1 MTTIQTYALNAL
13 LGIPQTARQIG
24 VFLRLFYVRRPVCY
38 GVTYTLAMLG
48 IQFLYGAAETV
59 WAGAYLSASRIAVTL
74 AAVVVIPCCFSRE
87 GKGKTILFGISQMA
101 LMLLADLMYSRSL
114 TVLLGD
120 NVLNELLLHPVL
132 LTAIKLLYALFL
144 LLLNFGFC
152 NIWSRLV
159 SHGEAGWDAPFL
171 LFILGQCVS
180 IIMLEYFIWTLTPE
194 MPLTLS
200 LLCLLVGVLLV
211 SGVVLLRLFA
221 QAKEYYRARERQ
233 RMLER
238 QLDLRR
244 ARQSEL
250 EANAR
255 QISRLGDQLRGQLEA
270 ARQSISERDLPRAG
284 GALARACKQLK
295 AVQGIYC
302 AHPVIDAV
310 LADKARRC
318 EAEHIRLELALDLPP
333 ELPQDGLALCSLFGN
348 LLDNAV
354 EACLRLPEGERV
366 IRCRAGCRG
375 GYLVVEEENPL
386 PPPLDEAARQSRVRA
401 GRGLGLEILSGIA
414 KRYGGEV
421 ETQQRDGRFQAT
433 VWLGLDTPPEGEG
446 ENHG

>member
-13 LGIPQTARQIG
+13 LGIPQTAIQIW

-38 GVTYTLAMLG
+38 GVTYTLALLG
-48 IQFLYGAAETV
+48 IQLVYGAAETV

-101 LMLLADLMYSRSL
+101 LMLLADLIYSRSL
-114 TVLLGD
+114 TALLGD
-120 NVLNELLLHPVL
+120 NILNELLLHPVL

-152 NIWSRLV
+152 SIWSRLV

-180 IIMLEYFIWTLTPE
+180 IIMLDYFIWTLTPE

-221 QAKEYYRARERQ
+221 QAKEYYRAQERQ

-255 QISRLGDQLRGQLEA
+255 QVGQLSDQLRGQLEA
-270 ARQSISERDLPRAG
+270 ARQSLNESDLPRAG
-284 GALARACKQLK
+284 GALDRASKQLK
-295 AVQGIYC
+295 AVQSTYC

-333 ELPQDGLALCSLFGN
+333 ELPQDGPALCSLFGN

-414 KRYGGEV
+414 KRYVGEV
-421 ETQQRDGRFQAT
+421 ETQQRAGRFQVT
-433 VWLGLDTPPEGEG
+433 VWLGLDAPPEGEG
-446 ENHG
+446 ESHG

>member
-13 LGIPQTARQIG
+13 LGIPQTAIQIW

-48 IQFLYGAAETV
+48 IQFLYGAAEIV

-120 NVLNELLLHPVL
+120 NILNELLLHPVL

-152 NIWSRLV
+152 SIWSRLV

-180 IIMLEYFIWTLTPE
+180 IIMLDYFIWTLTPE

-211 SGVVLLRLFA
+211 SGIVLLRLFA
-221 QAKEYYRARERQ
+221 QAKEYYRAQERQ

-250 EANAR
+250 EASAR
-255 QISRLGDQLRGQLEA
+255 QVGQLSDQLRGQLEA
-270 ARQSISERDLPRAG
+270 ARQSLSERDLPRAG
-284 GALARACKQLK
+284 GALDRASRQLK
-295 AVQGIYC
+295 AVQSTYC
-302 AHPVIDAV
+302 AYPVIDAV
-310 LADKARRC
+310 LADKVRQCDAV
-318 EAEHIRLELALDLPP
+318 HIRLELAIDLPP
-333 ELPQDGLALCSLFGN
+333 ELPQDGPALYSLFGN

-375 GYLVVEEENPL
+375 SYLVVEEENPL

-414 KRYGGEV
+414 RRYGGEV

-433 VWLGLDTPPEGEG
+433 VWLRLDAPTEEEE

>member
-13 LGIPQTARQIG
+13 LGIPQTAIQIW

-38 GVTYTLAMLG
+38 GVTYTLALLG
-48 IQFLYGAAETV
+48 IQLVYGAAETV

-101 LMLLADLMYSRSL
+101 LMLLADLIYSRSL

-120 NVLNELLLHPVL
+120 NILNELLLHPVL

-152 NIWSRLV
+152 SIWSRLV

-180 IIMLEYFIWTLTPE
+180 IIMLDYFIWTLTPE

-255 QISRLGDQLRGQLEA
+255 QVGQLSDQLRGQLEA
-270 ARQSISERDLPRAG
+270 ARQSLNESDLPRAG
-284 GALARACKQLK
+284 GALDRASKQLK
-295 AVQGIYC
+295 AVQSTYC

-333 ELPQDGLALCSLFGN
+333 ELPQDGPALCSLFGN

-354 EACLRLPEGERV
+354 EACLRLPEGEWV

-414 KRYGGEV
+414 KRYVGEV
-421 ETQQRDGRFQAT
+421 ETQQRAGYFQVT
-433 VWLGLDTPPEGEG
+433 VWLGLDAPPEGEG
-446 ENHG
+446 ESHG

>member
-13 LGIPQTARQIG
+13 LGIPQTAIQIW

-38 GVTYTLAMLG
+38 GVTYTLALLG
-48 IQFLYGAAETV
+48 IQLVYGAAETV

-74 AAVVVIPCCFSRE
+74 AAVVIIPCCFSRE
-87 GKGKTILFGISQMA
+87 GKGKTVLLGISQMA
-101 LMLLADLMYSRSL
+101 LILLADLIYSQSL
-114 TVLLGD
+114 TALLGD
-120 NVLNELLLHPVL
+120 NILNELLLHPGL
-132 LTAIKLLYALFL
+132 LAVIKLLYALFV

-152 NIWSRLV
+152 SIWSRLV

-180 IIMLEYFIWTLTPE
+180 IIMLDYFIWTLTPE

-221 QAKEYYRARERQ
+221 QAKEYYRAQERQ

-250 EANAR
+250 EANAG
-255 QISRLGDQLRGQLEA
+255 QISRLGDQLQSQLEA
-270 ARQSISERDLPRAG
+270 ARQSLIERDLPRAG
-284 GALARACKQLK
+284 GALDRASKQLK
-295 AVQGIYC
+295 AVQSTYC

-333 ELPQDGLALCSLFGN
+333 ELPQDGPALCSLFGN

-354 EACLRLPEGERV
+354 EACLRLPEGERF

-386 PPPLDEAARQSRVRA
+386 PPPLDESARQSRVRA

-414 KRYGGEV
+414 RRYGGEV
-421 ETQQRDGRFQAT
+421 ETQQRDGHFQVT
-433 VWLGLDTPPEGEG
+433 VWLGLDAPPKGEG

>member
-1 MTTIQTYALNAL
+1 
-13 LGIPQTARQIG
+13 
-24 VFLRLFYVRRPVCY
+24 
-38 GVTYTLAMLG
+38 
-48 IQFLYGAAETV
+48 
-59 WAGAYLSASRIAVTL
+59 
-74 AAVVVIPCCFSRE
+74 
-87 GKGKTILFGISQMA
+87 
-101 LMLLADLMYSRSL
+101 
-114 TVLLGD
+114 
-120 NVLNELLLHPVL
+120 
-132 LTAIKLLYALFL
+132 
-144 LLLNFGFC
+144 
-152 NIWSRLV
+152 
-159 SHGEAGWDAPFL
+159 
-171 LFILGQCVS
+171 
-180 IIMLEYFIWTLTPE
+180 
-194 MPLTLS
+194 MP
-200 LLCLLVGVLLV
+200 G
-211 SGVVLLRLFA
+211 
-221 QAKEYYRARERQ
+221 
-233 RMLER
+233 
-238 QLDLRR
+238 
-244 ARQSEL
+244 QSEL

-255 QISRLGDQLRGQLEA
+255 QVGQLSDQLRSQLEA

-386 PPPLDEAARQSRVRA
+386 PPPLDEAAQQRRIRA

-414 KRYGGEV
+414 RRYGGEV
-421 ETQQRDGRFQAT
+421 ETTQRDGRFQAT

>member
-13 LGIPQTARQIG
+13 LGIPQTAIQIW

-38 GVTYTLAMLG
+38 GVTYTLALLG
-48 IQFLYGAAETV
+48 IQLVYGAAETV

-87 GKGKTILFGISQMA
+87 GKGKTILFGIAQMA
-101 LMLLADLMYSRSL
+101 LLLADLIYSRSL
-114 TVLLGD
+114 TVLLGE
-120 NVLNELLLHPVL
+120 NILNELLLHPVL

-152 NIWSRLV
+152 SIWSRLV

-180 IIMLEYFIWTLTPE
+180 IIMLDYFIWTLTPE

-255 QISRLGDQLRGQLEA
+255 QVGQLSDQLRGQLEA
-270 ARQSISERDLPRAG
+270 ARQSLGESDLPRAG
-284 GALARACKQLK
+284 GALDRASKQLK
-295 AVQGIYC
+295 AVQGTYC

-333 ELPQDGLALCSLFGN
+333 ELPQDGPALCSLFGN

-386 PPPLDEAARQSRVRA
+386 PPPQDETARQSRVRA

-421 ETQQRDGRFQAT
+421 ETQQRDGCFQVT

-446 ENHG
+446 ESHG

>member
-1 MTTIQTYALNAL
+1 MNTIQTYALNAL
-13 LGIPQTARQIG
+13 LGIPQTAIQIW

-38 GVTYTLAMLG
+38 GVTYTLALLG
-48 IQFLYGAAETV
+48 IQLVYGAAETV

-74 AAVVVIPCCFSRE
+74 AAVVIIPCCFSRE
-87 GKGKTILFGISQMA
+87 GKGKTILFGIAQMA
-101 LMLLADLMYSRSL
+101 LLLLADLIYSRSL
-114 TVLLGD
+114 TVLLGE
-120 NVLNELLLHPVL
+120 NILNELLLHPVL

-152 NIWSRLV
+152 SIWSRLV

-180 IIMLEYFIWTLTPE
+180 IIMLDYFIWTLTPE

-221 QAKEYYRARERQ
+221 QAKEYYRAQERQ

-255 QISRLGDQLRGQLEA
+255 QVGQLSDQLRGQLEA
-270 ARQSISERDLPRAG
+270 ARQSLNESDLPRAG
-284 GALARACKQLK
+284 GALDRASKQLK
-295 AVQGIYC
+295 AVQSTYC

-333 ELPQDGLALCSLFGN
+333 ELPQDGPALCSLFGN

-414 KRYGGEV
+414 KRYVGEV
-421 ETQQRDGRFQAT
+421 ETQQRAGRFQVT
-433 VWLGLDTPPEGEG
+433 VWLGLDAPPEGEG
-446 ENHG
+446 ESHG

>member
-1 MTTIQTYALNAL
+1 MNTIQTYALNAL
-13 LGIPQTARQIG
+13 LGIPQTAIQIW

-38 GVTYTLAMLG
+38 GVTYTLALLG
-48 IQFLYGAAETV
+48 IQLVYGAAETV

-74 AAVVVIPCCFSRE
+74 AAVVIIPCCFSRE

-101 LMLLADLMYSRSL
+101 LLLLADLIYSRSL
-114 TVLLGD
+114 TALLGD
-120 NVLNELLLHPVL
+120 NILNELLLHPVL

-152 NIWSRLV
+152 SIWSRLV

-180 IIMLEYFIWTLTPE
+180 IIMLDYFIWTLTPE

-221 QAKEYYRARERQ
+221 QAKEYYRAQERQ

-255 QISRLGDQLRGQLEA
+255 QVGQLSDQLRGQLEA
-270 ARQSISERDLPRAG
+270 ARQSLNESDLPRAG
-284 GALARACKQLK
+284 GALDRASKQLK
-295 AVQGIYC
+295 AVQGTYC

-333 ELPQDGLALCSLFGN
+333 ELPQDGPALCSLFGN

-414 KRYGGEV
+414 KRYVGEV
-421 ETQQRDGRFQAT
+421 ETQQRAGRFQVT
-433 VWLGLDTPPEGEG
+433 VWLGLDAPPEGEG
-446 ENHG
+446 ESHG

>member
-1 MTTIQTYALNAL
+1 MAL
-13 LGIPQTARQIG
+13 L
-24 VFLRLFYVRRPVCY
+24 
-38 GVTYTLAMLG
+38 
-48 IQFLYGAAETV
+48 
-59 WAGAYLSASRIAVTL
+59 
-74 AAVVVIPCCFSRE
+74 
-87 GKGKTILFGISQMA
+87 
-101 LMLLADLMYSRSL
+101 LLADLIYSRSL
-114 TVLLGD
+114 TVLLGE
-120 NVLNELLLHPVL
+120 NILNELLLHPVL

-152 NIWSRLV
+152 SIWSRLV

-180 IIMLEYFIWTLTPE
+180 IIMLDYFIWTLTPE

-255 QISRLGDQLRGQLEA
+255 QVSQLGDQLRGQLEA
-270 ARQSISERDLPRAG
+270 ARQSLGERDLPRAG
-284 GALARACKQLK
+284 GALDRASKQLK
-295 AVQGIYC
+295 AVQSTYC

-333 ELPQDGLALCSLFGN
+333 ELPQDGPALCSLFGN

-414 KRYGGEV
+414 RRYGGEV
-421 ETQQRDGRFQAT
+421 ETQQRDGRFQVT
-433 VWLGLDTPPEGEG
+433 VWLGLDAPPEGEG
-446 ENHG
+446 ESHG

>member
-13 LGIPQTARQIG
+13 LGIPQTAIQIW

-38 GVTYTLAMLG
+38 GVTYTLALLG
-48 IQFLYGAAETV
+48 IQLVYGAAETV

-74 AAVVVIPCCFSRE
+74 AAVVIIPCCFSRE

-101 LMLLADLMYSRSL
+101 LILLADLIYSRSL
-114 TVLLGD
+114 TALLRD
-120 NVLNELLLHPVL
+120 NILNELLLHPGL
-132 LTAIKLLYALFL
+132 LAVIKLLYALFL

-152 NIWSRLV
+152 SIWSRLV
-159 SHGEAGWDAPFL
+159 SHGEVGWDAPFL

-180 IIMLEYFIWTLTPE
+180 IIMLDYFIWTLTPE

-250 EANAR
+250 EANAG

-270 ARQSISERDLPRAG
+270 ARQSLGERDLPRAG
-284 GALARACKQLK
+284 GALDRASKQLK
-295 AVQGIYC
+295 AVQGTYC

-310 LADKARRC
+310 MADKARRC

-333 ELPQDGLALCSLFGN
+333 ELPQDGPALCSLFGN

-354 EACLRLPEGERV
+354 EACLCLPESERV

-386 PPPLDEAARQSRVRA
+386 PPPLDETARQSRVRA

-414 KRYGGEV
+414 KRYRGEV
-421 ETQQRDGRFQAT
+421 ETQQRDGRFQVT
-433 VWLGLDTPPEGEG
+433 VWLGLGAPPEGEEG
-446 ENHG
+446 DHG

>member
-13 LGIPQTARQIG
+13 LGIPQTAIQIW

-48 IQFLYGAAETV
+48 IQFLYGAAELV

-120 NVLNELLLHPVL
+120 NILNELLLHPVL

-152 NIWSRLV
+152 SIWSRLV

-180 IIMLEYFIWTLTPE
+180 IIMLDYFIWTLTPE

-221 QAKEYYRARERQ
+221 QAKEYYRAQERQ

-255 QISRLGDQLRGQLEA
+255 QVSQLGDQLRGQLEA
-270 ARQSISERDLPRAG
+270 ARQSISESDLPRAG
-284 GALARACKQLK
+284 GALDRASKQLK
-295 AVQGIYC
+295 AVQDTYC

-310 LADKARRC
+310 LADKARQC
-318 EAEHIRLELALDLPP
+318 DVGHIRLELAIDLPP
-333 ELPQDGLALCSLFGN
+333 ELPQDGPALCSLFGN

-375 GYLVVEEENPL
+375 GYLVVEEQNPL
-386 PPPLDEAARQSRVRA
+386 PSPLDEAARQSRVRA

-414 KRYGGEV
+414 RRYGGEV
-421 ETQQRDGRFQAT
+421 ETQQGDGRFQVT
-433 VWLGLDTPPEGEG
+433 VWLGLDALPEGEG

>member
-13 LGIPQTARQIG
+13 LGIPQTAIQIW

-48 IQFLYGAAETV
+48 IQFLYGAAEIV

-120 NVLNELLLHPVL
+120 NILNELLLHPVL

-152 NIWSRLV
+152 SIWSRLV

-180 IIMLEYFIWTLTPE
+180 IIMLDYFIWTLTPE

-211 SGVVLLRLFA
+211 SGIVLLRLFA
-221 QAKEYYRARERQ
+221 QAKEYYRAQERQ

-250 EANAR
+250 EASAR
-255 QISRLGDQLRGQLEA
+255 QVGQLSDQLRGQLEA
-270 ARQSISERDLPRAG
+270 VQST
-284 GALARACKQLK
+284 
-295 AVQGIYC
+295 YC

-310 LADKARRC
+310 LADKARQC
-318 EAEHIRLELALDLPP
+318 DAVHIRLELAIDLPP
-333 ELPQDGLALCSLFGN
+333 ELPQDGPALYSLFGN

-354 EACLRLPEGERV
+354 ESCLRLPEGERV

-375 GYLVVEEENPL
+375 SYLVVEEENPL

-414 KRYGGEV
+414 RRYGGEV

-446 ENHG
+446 ENRG

>member
-1 MTTIQTYALNAL
+1 MNTIQTYALNAL
-13 LGIPQTARQIG
+13 LGIPQTAIQIW

-38 GVTYTLAMLG
+38 GVTYTLALLG
-48 IQFLYGAAETV
+48 IQLVYGAAETV

-101 LMLLADLMYSRSL
+101 LMLLADLIYSRSL

-120 NVLNELLLHPVL
+120 NILNELLLHPVL

-152 NIWSRLV
+152 SIWSRLV

-180 IIMLEYFIWTLTPE
+180 IIMLDYFIWTLTPE

-255 QISRLGDQLRGQLEA
+255 QVGQLSDQLRGQLEA
-270 ARQSISERDLPRAG
+270 ARQSLGESDLPRAG
-284 GALARACKQLK
+284 GALDRASKQLK
-295 AVQGIYC
+295 AVQGTYC

-333 ELPQDGLALCSLFGN
+333 ELPQDGPALCSLFGN

-386 PPPLDEAARQSRVRA
+386 PPPQDETARQSRVRA

-421 ETQQRDGRFQAT
+421 ETQQRDGCFQVT

-446 ENHG
+446 ESHG

>member
-13 LGIPQTARQIG
+13 LGIPQTAIQIW

-38 GVTYTLAMLG
+38 GVTYTLTMLG
-48 IQFLYGAAETV
+48 IQLVYGAAETV

-87 GKGKTILFGISQMA
+87 GKGKTILFGIAQMA
-101 LMLLADLMYSRSL
+101 LLLADLIYSRSL
-114 TVLLGD
+114 TVLLGE
-120 NVLNELLLHPVL
+120 NILNELLLHPVL

-152 NIWSRLV
+152 SIWSRLV
-159 SHGEAGWDAPFL
+159 SHGEVEWDAPFL

-180 IIMLEYFIWTLTPE
+180 IIMLDYFIWTLSPE

-211 SGVVLLRLFA
+211 SGIVLLRLFA
-221 QAKEYYRARERQ
+221 QAKEYYRTREHQ

-244 ARQSEL
+244 ARQGEL

-270 ARQSISERDLPRAG
+270 ARQSISESDLPRAG
-284 GALARACKQLK
+284 GALDRASRQLK
-295 AVQGIYC
+295 AVQSTYC

-318 EAEHIRLELALDLPP
+318 EAEHVRLELSLDLPP
-333 ELPQDGLALCSLFGN
+333 ELPQDGPALCSLFGN

-354 EACLRLPEGERV
+354 EACIRLPEDERV

-375 GYLVVEEENPL
+375 GYLVVEAENPL

-414 KRYGGEV
+414 RRYGGEV
-421 ETQQRDGRFQAT
+421 ETQQRDGRFQVT
-433 VWLGLDTPPEGEG
+433 VWLGMDAPLEGEG

>member
-1 MTTIQTYALNAL
+1 MC
-13 LGIPQTARQIG
+13 GGR
-24 VFLRLFYVRRPVCY
+24 
-38 GVTYTLAMLG
+38 
-48 IQFLYGAAETV
+48 
-59 WAGAYLSASRIAVTL
+59 SA
-74 AAVVVIPCCFSRE
+74 E

-120 NVLNELLLHPVL
+120 NILNELLLHPVL
-132 LTAIKLLYALFL
+132 LTSIKLLYALFL

-152 NIWSRLV
+152 SIWSRLV
-159 SHGEAGWDAPFL
+159 SHGETGWDAPFL

-180 IIMLEYFIWTLTPE
+180 IIMLDYFIWTLTPE

-221 QAKEYYRARERQ
+221 QAKEYYRAQERQ

-250 EANAR
+250 EANTR
-255 QISRLGDQLRGQLEA
+255 QVGQLSDQLRGQLEA

-284 GALARACKQLK
+284 GALDRASKQLK
-295 AVQGIYC
+295 AVQGTYC

-310 LADKARRC
+310 LADKVRRC

-333 ELPQDGLALCSLFGN
+333 ELPQDGPALCSLFGN

-414 KRYGGEV
+414 RRYGGEV
-421 ETQQRDGRFQAT
+421 ETQQGDDRFQVT
-433 VWLGLDTPPEGEG
+433 VWLGLDALPEGEG

>member
-13 LGIPQTARQIG
+13 LGIPQTAIQIW

-38 GVTYTLAMLG
+38 GVTYTLTLLG
-48 IQFLYGAAETV
+48 IQLVYGAVETV

-101 LMLLADLMYSRSL
+101 LMLLADLIYSRSL
-114 TVLLGD
+114 TVLLGE
-120 NVLNELLLHPVL
+120 NILNELLLHPVL

-152 NIWSRLV
+152 SIWSRLV

-180 IIMLEYFIWTLTPE
+180 IIMLDYFIWTLTPE

-200 LLCLLVGVLLV
+200 LLCLLVAVLLV

-255 QISRLGDQLRGQLEA
+255 QISRLGDQIRGQLEA
-270 ARQSISERDLPRAG
+270 GRQSLSERDLPRVG
-284 GALARACKQLK
+284 GALDRASRQLK
-295 AVQGIYC
+295 AVQGTYC

-333 ELPQDGLALCSLFGN
+333 ELPQDGPALCSLFGN

-414 KRYGGEV
+414 RRYGGEV
-421 ETQQRDGRFQAT
+421 ETQQRDGRFQVT
-433 VWLGLDTPPEGEG
+433 VWLGMDAPLEGEG